1 MVTQKE
7 KIKDLF
13 GVIPDLITMNKFY
26 LNIKTNENTVRAA
39 QSQMKWY
46 PSEELV
52 LSYWRYWSRDWE
64 PSVSYCIGEIWD
76 FNIGDGWNKQ
86 IKLNLD

>member
-26 LNIKTNENTVRAA
+26 LNIKTNENIVRAA

-52 LSYWRYWSRDWE
+52 LSYWRY
-64 PSVSYCIGEIWD
+64 
-76 FNIGDGWNKQ
+76 
-86 IKLNLD
+86 